1 MRHCVVRYSEKPL
14 RLKSMIWILYSVG
27 LFEVV
32 SIKRNDIH
40 YIYKGTLCNYFNIS
54 YASFQGLDSLVEDF
68 FLDIR
73 VVRVYLQDASADLN
87 TLNEAAGLE
96 EVKSQSITDRY

>member
-1 MRHCVVRYSEKPL
+1 LSALNETISIIYTKE
-14 RLKSMIWILYSVG
+14 LYA
-27 LFEVV
+27 
-32 SIKRNDIH
+32 IN
-40 YIYKGTLCNYFNIS
+40 CFNIS